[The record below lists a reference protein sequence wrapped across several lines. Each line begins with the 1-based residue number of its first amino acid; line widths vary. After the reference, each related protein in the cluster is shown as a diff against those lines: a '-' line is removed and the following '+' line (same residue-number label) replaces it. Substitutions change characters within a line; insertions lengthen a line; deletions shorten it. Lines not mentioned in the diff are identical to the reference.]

1 MATIYPDNLSKDI
14 LDDPLRKGE
23 IKLFEA
29 LKKSK
34 LFSTCKIYYSADWI
48 NKGTKKDRQRDGE
61 CDFIITDKDYGVLFI
76 EVKGGQISK
85 DENNQWYSGNQKIKN
100 PIKQCNKNMY
110 SFMEEYKRRWKSK
123 RLGDNFPSFFHDSF
137 AFFPDVDYKN
147 NQYLGAAYDKN
158 KFGFKKDLESIEEKI
173 LSFFN
178 EGRKVTGLFEELGQE
193 SQDIFHEM
201 FTKPFSF
208 KQSLKDEIRDN
219 SLSISKLTAEQFEI
233 LDGAHKDWKTLWCE
247 GPAGSG
253 KTIIAINKFLKEYS
267 YQENSNFLF
276 LCKNKLI
283 SEKVKD
289 KITSKIEDSSKNSF
303 FIGTFDGFCQSIL
316 GSHGSNLDFSNLE
329 KSYESVFDVISNTNS
344 KYDVI
349 VIDESQDF
357 SNLWWTIIESLRKE
371 DTILWIFGDSNQ
383 KIWKKR
389 RPDISEINPT
399 SVYLTHVLRNSK
411 TIAQKSL
418 AFFDGGGHELTLDG
432 PISNKFDLISTSDFS
447 RSIVEIHK
455 KLIFEGVANESIIV
469 LSSDKSLKEQY
480 KDINFSSIYEFKGM
494 EADCVIF
501 AIENLDKYESEHL
514 YVGITRAKTFL
525 NILCKPE
532 EEEEIL
538 KLLI

>member
-1 MATIYPDNLSKDI
+1 MATIYPDNLPKEI

-29 LKKSK
+29 LKNSK

-48 NKGTKKDRQRDGE
+48 NKSIEKDRQRDGE

-85 DENNQWYSGNQKIKN
+85 DENNQWYSGNQEIKN

-110 SFMEEYKRRWKSK
+110 SFMEEYKRRWKNK

-147 NQYLGAAYDKN
+147 NQYLGAAYDKS

-173 LSFFN
+173 LSFFY
-178 EGRKVTGLFEELGQE
+178 EGRKVKGLYEELGQE

-201 FTKPFSF
+201 FTKPFVF
-208 KQSLKDEIRDN
+208 KQSLRDEIKDN

-253 KTIIAINKFLKEYS
+253 KTIIAIKKFLKEYS
-267 YQENSNFLF
+267 CQENSNFLL

-289 KITSKIEDSSKNSF
+289 KITSKIEDSSRNTF
-303 FIGTFDGFCQSIL
+303 FIGTFDGFCQKIL
-316 GSHGSNLDFSNLE
+316 SSNGSSLDFKNIE
-329 KSYESVFDVISNTNS
+329 KSYEEVFDAISKTS
-344 KYDVI
+344 LKYDVI
-349 VIDESQDF
+349 LIDESQDF
-357 SNLWWTIIESLRKE
+357 SPIWWTILESLRKE
-371 DTILWIFGDSNQ
+371 DTVFWAFGDSNQ
-383 KIWKKR
+383 KIWKQK
-389 RPDISEINPT
+389 RPDISNINPT
-399 SVYLTHVLRNSK
+399 SVYLSHVLRNSNV
-411 TIAQKSL
+411 IAQKSL
-418 AFFDGGGHELTLDG
+418 PFFDGGGHELSLDG
-432 PISNKFDLISTSDFS
+432 PVSNKFELIKSTNFS
-447 RSIVEIHK
+447 KTILDIHK
-455 KLIFEGVANESIIV
+455 KLIFEGIENESIIV
-469 LSSDKSLKEQY
+469 LTSGLSLTDTSKS
-480 KDINFSSIYEFKGM
+480 INCSNVFEYKGM
-494 EADCVIF
+494 ESDCVIF
-501 AIENLDKYESEHL
+501 VIEDLSKYKSEHL

-525 NILCKPE
+525 NIICKPE
-532 EEEEIL
+532 DEEKISQML
-538 KLLI
+538 V